1 MMIRP
6 MSSVSWKIMM
16 ITALEYGL
24 ASCIQFM
31 MQMLSNVHTENITSL
46 CFMFTRKIDNVLI
59 SKQFQLKRLY
69 LHITY
74 LILWFGKVG

>member
-1 MMIRP
+1 
-6 MSSVSWKIMM
+6 M

-69 LHITY
+69 LHMCAHSY
-74 LILWFGKVG
+74 LPDIIMVWKSRIGLEL